1 MSYDLRFRQY
11 VLKIRASEGLSFT
24 KVAKRFG
31 ISKQTVYKWTKR
43 LEPKKTRNK
52 PATKIDMAALR
63 QDIEK
68 YPDAYQHERA
78 ERFGVTPM
86 GIWHALKR
94 LKVTYKKNPDASQ
107 SGSRKTVCLLPKS
120 EGI

>member
-1 MSYDLRFRQY
+1 MSYEVKFRLH
-11 VLKIRASEGLSFT
+11 VLKIRSSEGLSFT
-24 KVAKRFG
+24 KVAERFG
-31 ISKQTVYKWTKR
+31 IGKQTVYQWSKR
-43 LEPKKTRNK
+43 VDPQKTRDK
-52 PATKIDMAALR
+52 PATKIDMVALR
-63 QDIEK
+63 QAIEK

-78 ERFGVTPM
+78 ARFVVTPM

-94 LKVTYKKNPDASQ
+94 LKVTYKKNPAAPQ